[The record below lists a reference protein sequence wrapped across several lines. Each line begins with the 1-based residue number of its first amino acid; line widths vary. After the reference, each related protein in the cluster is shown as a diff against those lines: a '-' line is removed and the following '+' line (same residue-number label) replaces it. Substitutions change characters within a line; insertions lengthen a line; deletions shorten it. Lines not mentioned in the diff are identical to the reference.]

1 MVFVADDLAGWL
13 TGLVADA
20 GRKKLTTLALG
31 TDQERARWAGRTA
44 VVQLTAQELRPDDD
58 EPAGQIALVISQVF
72 REAGTSRAASRAGDG
87 AGGAAGRHRRAGS
100 PG

>member
-31 TDQERARWAGRTA
+31 TDQERARWGGP
-44 VVQLTAQELRPDDD
+44 QRP
-58 EPAGQIALVISQVF
+58 PS
-72 REAGTSRAASRAGDG
+72 S
-87 AGGAAGRHRRAGS
+87 
-100 PG
+100 